1 MFKRINFLVW
11 ILIISGLFMA
21 FAGDLTSKGW
31 FFNYYKTAIEL
42 YLFGFTSFM
51 ILKRVFFYR
60 IKGNIDVIR
69 LIKKSAFQNQ
79 LLWQGIVLTLIY
91 LVYNQVYFG
100 TLEHPNTIMI
110 GILILY
116 YLIQII
122 LNNNPSI
129 YIDEQSFSYDD
140 YFVDRWKWHNIKRID
155 LAQDKMLLR
164 SSYRDFELDFDEVD
178 QIDYVKLNAEVEQ
191 SILDGAFSTD
201 NHSKTLVDI
210 VQSYANTHGVRV
222 AQSS

>member
-1 MFKRINFLVW
+1 
-11 ILIISGLFMA
+11 MA
-21 FAGDLTSKGW
+21 FSGDLTSKGW
-31 FFNYYKTAIEL
+31 FFNFYKTAIEL

-140 YFVDRWKWHNIKRID
+140 YFVDRWKWRNIKHID
-155 LAQDKMLLR
+155 LAQDKMLLK

-210 VQSYANTHGVRV
+210 VQSYAHTNGVHV
-222 AQSS
+222 SQFSKPN